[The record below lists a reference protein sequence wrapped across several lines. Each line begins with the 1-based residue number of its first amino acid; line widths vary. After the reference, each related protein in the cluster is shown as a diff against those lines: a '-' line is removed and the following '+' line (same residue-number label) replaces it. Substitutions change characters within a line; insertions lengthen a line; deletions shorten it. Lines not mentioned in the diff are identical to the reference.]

1 MDSVFKKLKYNYDTK
16 NGTRIP
22 KDTIV
27 EIAMEMEQQNYT
39 MVIYNGLYLAV
50 QKDALEDVDM

>member
-1 MDSVFKKLKYNYDTK
+1 MFKKLKYNYDTK

-27 EIAMEMEQQNYT
+27 EVAMEMEQQNYT
-39 MVIYNGLYLAV
+39 MVIYGELYLPV
-50 QKDALEDVDM
+50 QKDALEDIEE